1 MATLT
6 VITGPMFSG
15 KSGELLRLARNHGYA
30 GRKVIAI
37 KPKQDDRQAT
47 IRARQIIEGQSMT
60 VGEFPAFEVSNLE
73 ELDKL
78 VMEQWPNAVLFDEFQ
93 FFEPWV
99 LEWIRKV
106 MRNPLRDLQIY
117 AAGLDQNS
125 ELQTFGCMGDL
136 LALADDV
143 IKLKAVCFKCGAP
156 ATTTTRVAPS
166 NGQAIQT
173 GDIDKYIATCRRCHI
188 NS

>member
-15 KSGELLRLARNHGYA
+15 KSGELLREARNHGYA

-47 IRARQIIEGQSMT
+47 IRARQIIEGQSTT
-60 VGEFPAFEVSNLE
+60 VGEFPAFEVNNEE

-78 VMEQWPNAVLFDEFQ
+78 ILTQWPNVVLFDEFQ
-93 FFEPWV
+93 FFDIWV
-99 LEWIRKV
+99 LNWIRKIL
-106 MRNPLRDLQIY
+106 RNPRNALEIY

-136 LALADDV
+136 LAIADHV
-143 IKLKAVCFKCGAP
+143 IKLKAVCFRCGAP
-156 ATTTTRVAPS
+156 ATTTTRIAPS
-166 NGQAIQT
+166 TGQAIQT
-173 GDIDKYIATCRRCHI
+173 GDNDKYIATCRRCHQA
-188 NS
+188 